1 MNLDS
6 DNFPTDR
13 YEPVKKLG
21 MGANGEVYLATDKT
35 LGKRVAVKILHSLDR
50 DQLIQF
56 QDEARATSK
65 LYHTNIID
73 ILDFGATDSGIPYM
87 VLEYFPGITLE
98 SHLKEVGYLD
108 WQIAAGILKEVCI
121 ALDYAHG
128 RRIFHRDLTPSNI
141 LILFPDD
148 SPDDIPDEE
157 IRVRLIDFGVAK
169 VSEMSGF
176 VTEYQGMT
184 LAGTPDYMSPDVVN
198 GFEYSVASEVYSIGC
213 ILYQAISGAPP
224 FKADTA
230 LETLSLHANKDAETL
245 SSVTGR
251 DVPVAVENLVARCMA
266 KRPEARYQSMDEL
279 KNALENLALA
289 VESESSEV
297 HGLSSSSTSSSSS
310 VVEGRRLSTSRV
322 VSILLFFLLTAT
334 LVVYF
339 NLSFQ
344 DRETEKRLNQANK
357 ALLKSVDS
365 LARANTVWEVDEKPS
380 STTFTKDT
388 LTIRGVRVLTGQD
401 LRECRPERFRHVSLK
416 NIGSFHES
424 SLKLLGGTANIKSL
438 EFSFCDG
445 LTDADLARI
454 STYLKA
460 NDAAGKNLNQIE
472 MARCYGITDKG
483 GMVLASMPA
492 LQVVVFRDVSV
503 GDATA
508 ESLRKLPLRK
518 VLFST
523 TEITDKG
530 LSVIAGIKSLRELH
544 LRNNLKLTQDAVE
557 RFKKRR
563 PDCRLI
569 DEHEPVDSR
578 TVDIGREFFKD

>member
-1 MNLDS
+1 MNLDA

-13 YEPVKKLG
+13 YEPIKKLG

-35 LGKRVAVKILHSLDR
+35 LGKRVAVKILHTLDR

-65 LYHTNIID
+65 LNHTNIID

-87 VLEYFPGITLE
+87 VLEYFPGLTLE
-98 SHLKEVGYLD
+98 SHLREVGYLE
-108 WQIAAGILKEVCI
+108 WQTVANVLKEVCV

-141 LILFPDD
+141 LIRFPED
-148 SPDDIPDEE
+148 STDGTSDQE
-157 IRVRLIDFGVAK
+157 ISVRLIDFGVAK

-198 GFEYSVASEVYSIGC
+198 GLEYTVASEVYSIGC
-213 ILYQAISGAPP
+213 IMYQAISGFPP

-230 LETLSLHANKDAETL
+230 LETLSFHANKLAETL
-245 SSVTGR
+245 SSATGR
-251 DVPVAVENLVARCMA
+251 DIPQSVESLVAKCLA
-266 KRPEARYQSMDEL
+266 KRPEDRFQTMEEL
-279 KNALENLALA
+279 KNALVDLNL
-289 VESESSEV
+289 SPYPESSEV
-297 HGLSSSSTSSSSS
+297 DGFPSEPSGSRG
-310 VVEGRRLSTSRV
+310 VSTSRI
-322 VSILLFFLLTAT
+322 VSVILFLLLTGT
-334 LVVYF
+334 LFAYF
-339 NLSFQ
+339 NLFSQ
-344 DRETEKRLNQANK
+344 DRETEQRLDQASR

-365 LARANTVWEVDEKPS
+365 LSRADTIWQVDEKPS
-380 STTFTKDT
+380 TTIIEQDT

-401 LRECRPERFRHVSLK
+401 LRECRPERFRHMSLR
-416 NIGSFHES
+416 NIGSFHDS
-424 SLKLLGGTANIKSL
+424 SLKVLGGTATLKSL

-454 STYLKA
+454 SAYLKV
-460 NDAAGKNLNQIE
+460 NDAGGRNLIE
-472 MARCYGITDKG
+472 LEIARCYGITDKG
-483 GMVLASMPA
+483 GMVLATMPA

-503 GDATA
+503 GDGTIEA
-508 ESLRKLPLRK
+508 LRKLPVRK
-518 VLFST
+518 LLLST
-523 TEITDKG
+523 TEISDRG
-530 LSVIAGIKSLRELH
+530 LSILAGMKSLKELH
-544 LRNNLKLTQDAVE
+544 LRNNPELTRSAVN

-569 DEHEPVDSR
+569 DQHDPVDDR
-578 TVDIGREFFKD
+578 TVDVGREFFKDQD

>member
-1 MNLDS
+1 MNLDA

-35 LGKRVAVKILHSLDR
+35 LGKRVAVKILHTLDR

-65 LYHTNIID
+65 LNHTNIID

-98 SHLKEVGYLD
+98 SHLKAVGSLD
-108 WQIAAGILKEVCI
+108 WQTAVGILKEVCI

-141 LILFPDD
+141 LIRFPDK
-148 SPDDIPDEE
+148 DDDEVD
-157 IRVRLIDFGVAK
+157 VRLIDFGVAK

-198 GFEYSVASEVYSIGC
+198 GLEYTEASEVYSIGC
-213 ILYQAISGAPP
+213 IMYQAISGSPP

-230 LETLSLHANKDAETL
+230 LETLSLHANKLAERL
-245 SSVTGR
+245 SSATGR
-251 DVPVAVENLVARCMA
+251 DIPLAVESLVAKCLA
-266 KRPEARYQSMDEL
+266 KRPEDRFQTMEEL
-279 KNALENLALA
+279 KNALVDLDLPPYP
-289 VESESSEV
+289 ESSEV
-297 HGLSSSSTSSSSS
+297 DVFPSDPSG
-310 VVEGRRLSTSRV
+310 GRRLSTSRM
-322 VSILLFFLLTAT
+322 VSVLLFLLLTGT
-334 LVVYF
+334 LYAYF
-339 NLSFQ
+339 NLSSQ
-344 DRETEKRLNQANK
+344 DRETEQRLNQANR

-365 LARANTVWEVDEKPS
+365 MSRADTIWQVDEKPS
-380 STTFTKDT
+380 TTIVKQDT

-401 LRECRPERFRHVSLK
+401 LRECKPERFRHMSLR

-424 SLKLLGGTANIKSL
+424 SLKVLGGTDSIKSL

-445 LTDADLARI
+445 LTNADLARI
-454 STYLKA
+454 SAYLK
-460 NDAAGKNLNQIE
+460 NNNSGGKNLIE
-472 MARCYGITDKG
+472 IEIARCYGITDKG
-483 GMVLASMPA
+483 GEALATMPA

-503 GDATA
+503 GDETIEA
-508 ESLRKLPLRK
+508 LRKLPVRK
-518 VLFST
+518 LLLST
-523 TEITDKG
+523 TELSDKG
-530 LSVIAGIKSLRELH
+530 LSVLAGMKSLRELH
-544 LRNNLKLTQDAVE
+544 LRNNPKLTRHAVL

-569 DEHEPVDSR
+569 DEHDPADSR

>member
-1 MNLDS
+1 MNLDA

-35 LGKRVAVKILHSLDR
+35 LGKRVAVKILHTLDR

-65 LYHTNIID
+65 LNHTNIID

-98 SHLKEVGYLD
+98 SHLKAVGSLD
-108 WQIAAGILKEVCI
+108 WQTAVGILKEVCI

-141 LILFPDD
+141 LIRFPDK
-148 SPDDIPDEE
+148 DDDEVD
-157 IRVRLIDFGVAK
+157 VRLIDFGVAK

-198 GFEYSVASEVYSIGC
+198 GLEYTEASEVYSIGC
-213 ILYQAISGAPP
+213 IMYQAISGSPP

-230 LETLSLHANKDAETL
+230 LETLSLHANKLAERL
-245 SSVTGR
+245 SSATGR
-251 DVPVAVENLVARCMA
+251 DIPLPVESLVAKCLA
-266 KRPEARYQSMDEL
+266 KRPEDRFQTMEEL
-279 KNALENLALA
+279 KNALVDLDLPPYP
-289 VESESSEV
+289 ESSEV
-297 HGLSSSSTSSSSS
+297 DVFPSEPSG
-310 VVEGRRLSTSRV
+310 GRRLSTSRM
-322 VSILLFFLLTAT
+322 VSVLLFVLLTGT
-334 LVVYF
+334 LYAYF
-339 NLSFQ
+339 NLSSQ
-344 DRETEKRLNQANK
+344 DRETEQRLNQANR

-365 LARANTVWEVDEKPS
+365 MSRADTIWQVDEKPS
-380 STTFTKDT
+380 TTIVDQDT
-388 LTIRGVRVLTGQD
+388 LTIRGVPVLTGQD
-401 LRECRPERFRHVSLK
+401 LRECRPERFRQMSLR

-424 SLKLLGGTANIKSL
+424 SLKVLGGTDSIKSL

-445 LTDADLARI
+445 LTNADLARI
-454 STYLKA
+454 SAYLK
-460 NDAAGKNLNQIE
+460 NNNSGGKNLIE
-472 MARCYGITDKG
+472 IEIARCYGITDKG
-483 GMVLASMPA
+483 GEALATMPA

-503 GDATA
+503 GDETIEAI
-508 ESLRKLPLRK
+508 RKLPIRK
-518 VLFST
+518 LLLST
-523 TEITDKG
+523 TELSDKG
-530 LSVIAGIKSLRELH
+530 LSVLAGMKSLRELH
-544 LRNNLKLTQDAVE
+544 LRNNPKLTRHAVL

-569 DEHEPVDSR
+569 DEHDPADGR
-578 TVDIGREFFKD
+578 TVDLGREFFKD

>member
-35 LGKRVAVKILHSLDR
+35 LGKRVAVKILHTLDR

-87 VLEYFPGITLE
+87 VLEYFPGVTLE
-98 SHLKEVGYLD
+98 SHLKKIGYLD
-108 WQIAAGILKEVCI
+108 WQTAAAILKEVCI

-141 LILFPDD
+141 LIQFPDED
-148 SPDDIPDEE
+148 TDEE
-157 IRVRLIDFGVAK
+157 VKVRLIDFGVAK
-169 VSEMSGF
+169 VSEMTGF

-198 GFEYSVASEVYSIGC
+198 GFEYTEASEVYSLGC
-213 ILYQAISGAPP
+213 ILYQAITGAPP
-224 FKADTA
+224 FKAETA

-251 DVPVAVENLVARCMA
+251 DVPLAVENLVARCMA
-266 KRPEARYQSMDEL
+266 KRPENRYQTMDEL
-279 KNALENLALA
+279 KNALENLAVTVDSDSA
-289 VESESSEV
+289 DIQVSPSS
-297 HGLSSSSTSSSSS
+297 GI
-310 VVEGRRLSTSRV
+310 EGRRLSTSRIV
-322 VSILLFFLLTAT
+322 AILLFFLLTAT
-334 LVVYF
+334 LLVYF
-339 NLSFQ
+339 NLSFE

-365 LARANTVWEVDEKPS
+365 FARADTVWEVVEKPS
-380 STTFTKDT
+380 STIVDQDT

-401 LRECRPERFRHVSLK
+401 LRECRPERFRHISLK

-454 STYLKA
+454 STYLKT
-460 NDAAGKNLNQIE
+460 NDAGGKNLSEIE
-472 MARCYGITDKG
+472 IARCYGITDKG
-483 GMVLASMPA
+483 GMVLSTMSA

-503 GDATA
+503 GDETVEAI
-508 ESLRKLPLRK
+508 RKLPLRK
-518 VLFST
+518 LLFST
-523 TEITDKG
+523 SEITDKG
-530 LSVIAGIKSLRELH
+530 LSIVTGIKSLRELH
-544 LRNNLKLTQDAVE
+544 LRNNPRLTQGAVD
-557 RFKKRR
+557 RFKRRR

-569 DEHEPVDSR
+569 DEHEPADSR
-578 TVDIGREFFKD
+578 TVDIGKEFFKD

>member
-1 MNLDS
+1 MNLDA

-35 LGKRVAVKILHSLDR
+35 LGKRVAVKILHTLDR

-65 LYHTNIID
+65 LNHTNIID

-98 SHLKEVGYLD
+98 SHLKAVGSLD
-108 WQIAAGILKEVCI
+108 WQTAVGILKEVCI

-141 LILFPDD
+141 LIRFPDK
-148 SPDDIPDEE
+148 DDDEVD
-157 IRVRLIDFGVAK
+157 VRLIDFGVAK

-198 GFEYSVASEVYSIGC
+198 GLEYTEASEVYSIGC
-213 ILYQAISGAPP
+213 IMYQAISGSPP

-230 LETLSLHANKDAETL
+230 LETLSLHANKLAERL
-245 SSVTGR
+245 SSATGR
-251 DVPVAVENLVARCMA
+251 DIPLPVESLVAKCLA
-266 KRPEARYQSMDEL
+266 KRPEDRFQTMEEL
-279 KNALENLALA
+279 KNALVDLDLPPYP
-289 VESESSEV
+289 ESSEV
-297 HGLSSSSTSSSSS
+297 DVFPSEPSG
-310 VVEGRRLSTSRV
+310 GRRLSTSRM
-322 VSILLFFLLTAT
+322 VSVLLFVLLTGT
-334 LVVYF
+334 LYAYF
-339 NLSFQ
+339 NLSSQ
-344 DRETEKRLNQANK
+344 DRETEQRLNQANR

-365 LARANTVWEVDEKPS
+365 MSRADTIWQVDEKPS
-380 STTFTKDT
+380 TTIVDQDT
-388 LTIRGVRVLTGQD
+388 LTIRGVPVLTGQD
-401 LRECRPERFRHVSLK
+401 LRECRPERFRQISLR

-424 SLKLLGGTANIKSL
+424 SLKVLGGTDSIKSL

-445 LTDADLARI
+445 LTNADLARI
-454 STYLKA
+454 SAYLK
-460 NDAAGKNLNQIE
+460 NNNSGGKNLIE
-472 MARCYGITDKG
+472 IEIARCYGITDKG
-483 GMVLASMPA
+483 GEALATMPA

-503 GDATA
+503 GDETIEAI
-508 ESLRKLPLRK
+508 RKLPIRK
-518 VLFST
+518 LLLST
-523 TEITDKG
+523 TELSDKG
-530 LSVIAGIKSLRELH
+530 LSVLAGMKSLRELH
-544 LRNNLKLTQDAVE
+544 LRNNPKLTRHAVL

-569 DEHEPVDSR
+569 DEHDPADGR
-578 TVDIGREFFKD
+578 TVDLGREFFKD

>member
-1 MNLDS
+1 MNLDA

-21 MGANGEVYLATDKT
+21 MGANGEVYLAKDKT
-35 LGKRVAVKILHSLDR
+35 LGKRVAVKILHTLDR

-65 LYHTNIID
+65 LNHTNIID

-98 SHLKEVGYLD
+98 SHLKAVGSLD
-108 WQIAAGILKEVCI
+108 WQTAVGILKEVCI

-141 LILFPDD
+141 LIRFPDK
-148 SPDDIPDEE
+148 DDDEVD
-157 IRVRLIDFGVAK
+157 VRLIDFGVAK

-198 GFEYSVASEVYSIGC
+198 GLEYTEASEVYSIGC
-213 ILYQAISGAPP
+213 IMYQAISGSPP

-230 LETLSLHANKDAETL
+230 LETLSLHANKLAERL
-245 SSVTGR
+245 SSATGR
-251 DVPVAVENLVARCMA
+251 DIPLPVESLVAKCLA
-266 KRPEARYQSMDEL
+266 KRPEDRFQTMEEL
-279 KNALENLALA
+279 KNALVDLDLPPYP
-289 VESESSEV
+289 ESSEV
-297 HGLSSSSTSSSSS
+297 DVFPSEPSG
-310 VVEGRRLSTSRV
+310 GRRLSTSRM
-322 VSILLFFLLTAT
+322 VSVLLFLLLTGT
-334 LVVYF
+334 LYAYF
-339 NLSFQ
+339 NLSSQ
-344 DRETEKRLNQANK
+344 DRETEQRLNQANR

-365 LARANTVWEVDEKPS
+365 MSRADTIWQVDEKPS
-380 STTFTKDT
+380 TTIVDQDT
-388 LTIRGVRVLTGQD
+388 LTIRGVPVLTGQD
-401 LRECRPERFRHVSLK
+401 LRECRPERFRQMSLR

-424 SLKLLGGTANIKSL
+424 SLKVLGGTDSIKSL

-445 LTDADLARI
+445 LTNADLARI
-454 STYLKA
+454 SAYLK
-460 NDAAGKNLNQIE
+460 NNNSGGKNLIE
-472 MARCYGITDKG
+472 IEIARCYGITDKG
-483 GMVLASMPA
+483 GEALATMPA

-503 GDATA
+503 GDETIEAI
-508 ESLRKLPLRK
+508 RKLPVRK
-518 VLFST
+518 LLLST
-523 TEITDKG
+523 TELSDKG
-530 LSVIAGIKSLRELH
+530 LSVLAGMKSLRELH
-544 LRNNLKLTQDAVE
+544 LRNNPKLTRHAVL

-569 DEHEPVDSR
+569 DEHDPADGR
-578 TVDIGREFFKD
+578 TVDFGREFFKD

>member
-1 MNLDS
+1 MNLDA

-35 LGKRVAVKILHSLDR
+35 LGKRVAVKILHTLDR

-65 LYHTNIID
+65 LNHTNIID

-98 SHLKEVGYLD
+98 SHLKAVGSLD
-108 WQIAAGILKEVCI
+108 WQSAVGILKEVCI

-141 LILFPDD
+141 LIRFPDK
-148 SPDDIPDEE
+148 DDDEVD
-157 IRVRLIDFGVAK
+157 VRLIDFGVAK

-198 GFEYSVASEVYSIGC
+198 GLEYTEASEVYSIGC
-213 ILYQAISGAPP
+213 IMYQAISGSPP

-230 LETLSLHANKDAETL
+230 LETLSLHANKLAERL
-245 SSVTGR
+245 SSATGR
-251 DVPVAVENLVARCMA
+251 DIPLAVESLVAKCLA
-266 KRPEARYQSMDEL
+266 KRPEDRFQTMEEL
-279 KNALENLALA
+279 KNALVDLDLPPYP
-289 VESESSEV
+289 ESSEV
-297 HGLSSSSTSSSSS
+297 DVFPSDPSG
-310 VVEGRRLSTSRV
+310 GRRLSTSRM
-322 VSILLFFLLTAT
+322 VSVLLFLLLTGT
-334 LVVYF
+334 LYAYF
-339 NLSFQ
+339 NLSSQ
-344 DRETEKRLNQANK
+344 DRETEQRLNQANR

-365 LARANTVWEVDEKPS
+365 MSRADTIWQVDEKPS
-380 STTFTKDT
+380 TTIVKQDT

-401 LRECRPERFRHVSLK
+401 LRECKPERFRHMSLR

-424 SLKLLGGTANIKSL
+424 SLKVLGGTDSIKSL

-445 LTDADLARI
+445 LTNVDLARI
-454 STYLKA
+454 SAYLKN
-460 NDAAGKNLNQIE
+460 NDSGGKNLIE
-472 MARCYGITDKG
+472 IEIARCYGITDKG
-483 GMVLASMPA
+483 GEALATMPA

-503 GDATA
+503 GDETIEA
-508 ESLRKLPLRK
+508 LRKLPVRK
-518 VLFST
+518 LLLST
-523 TEITDKG
+523 TELSDKG
-530 LSVIAGIKSLRELH
+530 LSVLAGMKSLRELH
-544 LRNNLKLTQDAVE
+544 LRNNPKLTRHAVL

-569 DEHEPVDSR
+569 DEHDPADSR

>member
-13 YEPVKKLG
+13 YEPIKKLG

-108 WQIAAGILKEVCI
+108 WQVAAGILKEVCI

-141 LILFPDD
+141 LILFPEDN
-148 SPDDIPDEE
+148 PDDIPDEE

-251 DVPVAVENLVARCMA
+251 DVPIAVENLVARCMA
-266 KRPEARYQSMDEL
+266 KRPEARFQKMEEL
-279 KNALENLALA
+279 KYALENLAA
-289 VESESSEV
+289 TVESEFSEV
-297 HGLSSSSTSSSSS
+297 HGASSPPSSSSA
-310 VVEGRRLSTSRV
+310 VEGRRLSTSRI
-322 VSILLFFLLTAT
+322 VSLFLFLLLTAT

-344 DRETEKRLNQANK
+344 DRETEKRLNQANQ

-365 LARANTVWEVDEKPS
+365 LARADTVWEVDEKPS
-380 STTFTKDT
+380 STIITQDA

-401 LRECRPERFRHVSLK
+401 LRECRPERFRHISLK

-454 STYLKA
+454 STYLKT
-460 NDAAGKNLNQIE
+460 NDAGGKNLNQRE
-472 MARCYGITDKG
+472 LARCYGITDKG
-483 GMVLASMPA
+483 GMVLATMPA

-503 GDATA
+503 GDATV

-518 VLFST
+518 LLFST
-523 TEITDKG
+523 TEITDQG
-530 LSVIAGIKSLRELH
+530 LSIITGIKSLRELH
-544 LRNNLKLTQDAVE
+544 LRNNPKLTQDAID

-563 PDCRLI
+563 PDCRLV
-569 DEHEPVDSR
+569 DEHEPADSR

>member
-1 MNLDS
+1 MNLDA

-35 LGKRVAVKILHSLDR
+35 LGKRVAVKILHTLDR

-65 LYHTNIID
+65 LNHTNIID

-98 SHLKEVGYLD
+98 SHLRAVGSLD
-108 WQIAAGILKEVCI
+108 WQTAVGILKEVCI

-141 LILFPDD
+141 LIRFPEKDD
-148 SPDDIPDEE
+148 DEVD
-157 IRVRLIDFGVAK
+157 VRLIDFGVAK

-198 GFEYSVASEVYSIGC
+198 GLEYTEASEVYSIGC
-213 ILYQAISGAPP
+213 IMYQAISGSPP

-230 LETLSLHANKDAETL
+230 LETLSLHANKLAERL
-245 SSVTGR
+245 SSATGR
-251 DVPVAVENLVARCMA
+251 DIPLPVESLVAKCLA
-266 KRPEARYQSMDEL
+266 KRPEDRFQTMEEL
-279 KNALENLALA
+279 KNALVDLDLPPYP
-289 VESESSEV
+289 ESSEV
-297 HGLSSSSTSSSSS
+297 DVFPSEPSG
-310 VVEGRRLSTSRV
+310 GRRLSTSRI
-322 VSILLFFLLTAT
+322 VSVLLFLLLTGT
-334 LVVYF
+334 LYAYF
-339 NLSFQ
+339 NLSSQ
-344 DRETEKRLNQANK
+344 DRETEQRLNQANR

-365 LARANTVWEVDEKPS
+365 MSRADTIWQVDEKPS
-380 STTFTKDT
+380 TTIVKQDT

-401 LRECRPERFRHVSLK
+401 LRECRPERFRHMSLR

-424 SLKLLGGTANIKSL
+424 SLKVLGGTDSIKSL

-445 LTDADLARI
+445 LTNADLARI
-454 STYLKA
+454 SAYLK
-460 NDAAGKNLNQIE
+460 NNNSGGKNLIE
-472 MARCYGITDKG
+472 LEIARCYGITDKG
-483 GMVLASMPA
+483 GEALATMPA

-503 GDATA
+503 GDETIEA
-508 ESLRKLPLRK
+508 LRKLPVRK
-518 VLFST
+518 LLLST
-523 TEITDKG
+523 TELSDKG
-530 LSVIAGIKSLRELH
+530 LSVLAGMKSLRELH
-544 LRNNLKLTQDAVE
+544 LRNNPKLTRHAVL

-569 DEHEPVDSR
+569 DEHDPADSR